1 MAERLTRDEAMEIFK
16 KYDEKL
22 YEYYCKNAYFFD
34 FNAINYAEYLKE
46 KYELKQERKYSDC
59 NSLKRA
65 KNILKVQ
72 KNIILLSL

>member
-1 MAERLTRDEAMEIFK
+1 MAKELTRDEAIEIFA

-46 KYELKQERKYSDC
+46 KYETKQK
-59 NSLKRA
+59 
-65 KNILKVQ
+65 
-72 KNIILLSL
+72 